1 MNFKLNSIPAAAATV
16 ASRRPLAKS
25 LRRNQRGVSVMSV
38 LLGLVIAAGVTAVVY
53 DQFSDSQRKSRIE
66 AATAE
71 ISAIVAETQKVYGA
85 TNTYGALTTAIA
97 VQSGVIPARLRVAG
111 TNTAQNKYNG
121 ALTMAPATITT
132 ANDSVVL
139 TYSNVAR
146 ADCMDVAMSSDRLAR
161 RIVIGA
167 ATPKA
172 ADAAI
177 NVGTLATACDAAA
190 TANLAIAFGRQ

>member
-1 MNFKLNSIPAAAATV
+1 MKLKLNSIANKRAQAK
-16 ASRRPLAKS
+16 ASRRS
-25 LRRNQRGVSVMSV
+25 QRGVSVMSV

-53 DQFSDSQRKSRIE
+53 DQFSDSQRKARIE

-71 ISAIVAETQKVYGA
+71 ISTIIAESQKVYGT
-85 TNTYGALTTAIA
+85 TNNYGAVTTAVA

-121 ALTMAPATITT
+121 AITMAPATITT
-132 ANDSVVL
+132 ANDSLVL
-139 TYSNVAR
+139 TYSGVSR
-146 ADCMDVAMSSDRLAR
+146 SDCMDVAMQSDRLAR
-161 RIVIGA
+161 RIVIGTS
-167 ATPKA
+167 TPKA

-177 NVGTLATACDAAA
+177 NPATLATACDAAA

>member
-1 MNFKLNSIPAAAATV
+1 MNSKINSI
-16 ASRRPLAKS
+16 RPQAKA

-53 DQFSDSQRKSRIE
+53 DQFSDSQRKARIE
-66 AATAE
+66 AANSE
-71 ISAIVAETQKVYGA
+71 ISTIVAETQKVYGT
-85 TNTYGALTTAIA
+85 TNNYGALTTAVA

-121 ALTMAPATITT
+121 ALTVAPATITT

-139 TYSNVAR
+139 TYSNVPR
-146 ADCMDVAMSSDRLAR
+146 ADCMDVAMTSDHLAR

-172 ADAAI
+172 ADTPI
-177 NVGTLATACDAAA
+177 NVATLATACDAAA